1 MVASRHEAGPFVLNT
16 NLRLQQTAD
25 HPRWGDALRLDGYRL
40 PTEAEWEYACRAGAG
55 TSRYYGAGAD
65 LLRRYAWYIATSQEH
80 ARPCGSLLPNEL
92 GLFDM
97 LGNVYEWCQEV
108 PRVYQPDRT
117 GTILDNITIYVLV
130 DDTNPRLLRGGSFI
144 NPPASVRSARAVSAS
159 PRWAVAPTTASTP
172 PGLTP

>member
-40 PTEAEWEYACRAGAG
+40 PTEAEWEYACAGRGAG

-117 GTILDNITIYVLV
+117 GTILDNITIYLLV
-130 DDTNPRLLRGGSFI
+130 YDTNPRLLRGGSFI
-144 NPPASVRSARAVSAS
+144 NPPASVRSARCLSIAPMGRSTDGGSA
-159 PRWAVAPTTASTP
+159 P